1 MAAEVV
7 AAVDGMTVEQ
17 ITASQMGM
25 KALGAGIAVGLTG
38 IGTGV
43 AEMGIG
49 SAAVGAVAENKDY
62 VRSRPALHRYS
73 GNHRHLRSGRR
84 PPALV
89 RIITRQTMGSE
100 VKEQEV
106 CPNCG
111 YIHSGQDGNIGLDA
125 LVKEIREKGRAEAE
139 KVKAEAKADS
149 DQILA
154 AAGKRSETIKLT
166 AEAEVQKQTSH
177 IVSQEVSAANLLVK
191 RELLNTQ
198 KALLDQVYEA
208 TRKEILALPESFHR
222 EAIRKL
228 LTRCKNGDPGRDRV
242 LQCPR
247 CRCLKGRHRRQ
258 CRVLE
263 VQGRGTCRYRRGHS
277 R

>member
-1 MAAEVV
+1 
-7 AAVDGMTVEQ
+7 
-17 ITASQMGM
+17 
-25 KALGAGIAVGLTG
+25 
-38 IGTGV
+38 
-43 AEMGIG
+43 
-49 SAAVGAVAENKDY
+49 
-62 VRSRPALHRYS
+62 
-73 GNHRHLRSGRR
+73 
-84 PPALV
+84 
-89 RIITRQTMGSE
+89 MGSE

-125 LVKEIREKGRAEAE
+125 LVKEIRENGRAEAE

-166 AEAEVQKQTSH
+166 ADAEVQKQTAH

-222 EAIRKL
+222 EAIKKL
-228 LTRCKNGDPGRDRV
+228 LTEAKKEIPAGKVSCNARDVAATKAVIADNAEFSKFRLGEPV
-242 LQCPR
+242 DIDGGILVEGEGAALQIDYSYR
-247 CRCLKGRHRRQ
+247 TILAKVWESGLKDASDILFG
-258 CRVLE
+258 
-263 VQGRGTCRYRRGHS
+263 
-277 R
+277 

>member
-1 MAAEVV
+1 
-7 AAVDGMTVEQ
+7 
-17 ITASQMGM
+17 MG
-25 KALGAGIAVGLTG
+25 
-38 IGTGV
+38 
-43 AEMGIG
+43 
-49 SAAVGAVAENKDY
+49 
-62 VRSRPALHRYS
+62 P
-73 GNHRHLRSGRR
+73 
-84 PPALV
+84 
-89 RIITRQTMGSE
+89 E

-111 YIHSGQDGNIGLDA
+111 YIHSGKDGNIGLDA
-125 LVKEIREKGRAEAE
+125 LVKEIRENGRAEAE

-166 AEAEVQKQTSH
+166 AEDEVQKQTSH

-208 TRKEILALPESFHR
+208 TRKEILVLPESFHR

-228 LTRCKNGDPGRDRV
+228 LNDAKSEIPSGTVSCNPRDVAVLKAVIADNAEFSKFRV
-242 LQCPR
+242 GAPVDIDGGILIEGEGAALQIDYSYR
-247 CRCLKGRHRRQ
+247 TILAKVWESGLKDASDILFG
-258 CRVLE
+258 
-263 VQGRGTCRYRRGHS
+263 
-277 R
+277 

>member
-1 MAAEVV
+1 
-7 AAVDGMTVEQ
+7 
-17 ITASQMGM
+17 
-25 KALGAGIAVGLTG
+25 
-38 IGTGV
+38 
-43 AEMGIG
+43 
-49 SAAVGAVAENKDY
+49 
-62 VRSRPALHRYS
+62 
-73 GNHRHLRSGRR
+73 
-84 PPALV
+84 
-89 RIITRQTMGSE
+89 MGSE

-111 YIHSGQDGNIGLDA
+111 HHLHTGQDGNIGLDA

-198 KALLDQVYEA
+198 KALLDKVYEA
-208 TRKEILALPESFHR
+208 TRKEIIALPESFHR
-222 EAIRKL
+222 EAIKKL
-228 LTRCKNGDPGRDRV
+228 LTEAKKEIPAGKVSCNARDV
-242 LQCPR
+242 AATKAIIADNAEFSKFMLGEPVDIDGGILVEGEGAELQIDYSYR
-247 CRCLKGRHRRQ
+247 TILAKVWESGLKDASDILFG
-258 CRVLE
+258 
-263 VQGRGTCRYRRGHS
+263 
-277 R
+277 